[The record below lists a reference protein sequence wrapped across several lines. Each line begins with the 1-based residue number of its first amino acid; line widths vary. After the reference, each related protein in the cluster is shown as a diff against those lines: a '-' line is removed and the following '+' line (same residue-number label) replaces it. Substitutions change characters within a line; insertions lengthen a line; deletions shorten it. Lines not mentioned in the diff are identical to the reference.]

1 MRIKIM
7 QDIDCPD
14 IKSGQVFDAAISDDG
29 KYASVL
35 YGGINNTWILYGNEF
50 KIINETIPGEDIVT
64 THSISEELL
73 FKFIDKLSKA
83 EFK

>member
-14 IKSGQVFDAAISDDG
+14 IKAGQVFDAAISDDG
-29 KYASVL
+29 KYASVF
-35 YGGINNTWILYGNEF
+35 YGGVNNTWILYGNEF
-50 KIINETIPGEDIVT
+50 KIINETIQVETTVT
-64 THSISEELL
+64 PNERGEELL